1 MLLAMIL
8 IVVGLLLL
16 VKGADWLVDGGAS
29 LARKFKIS
37 PLVIGLTVVAF
48 GTSTPELVVNLAA
61 SFMGSS
67 DIAIG
72 NVLGSNIANV
82 FLILGICAII
92 YPLSVKAGTTWKEI
106 PLSLLGAIVVGVLAN
121 DFLIDKV
128 AVSEISRIDG
138 IILLSFFTIFLVYTF
153 SIAKE
158 IPGKKEKSEIQEFGG
173 WKTAGLITIGLIG
186 LVAGGELIVINAVK
200 IAKYFGMSEF
210 FIGITIVAIGTSLPE
225 LAASAVAAYKKQS
238 DIAVGNI
245 VGSNIFNILFVL
257 GTSATIKSLPF
268 SLSQN
273 VDVLFTILASFMLFL
288 WMFIG
293 KKHILER
300 WNGIVLVGM
309 YVAYVGFAIYRG

>member
-1 MLLAMIL
+1 MLLS
-8 IVVGLLLL
+8 VLLLAVGVL
-16 VKGADWLVDGGAS
+16 FLAKGADWLVDGGSS

-37 PLVIGLTVVAF
+37 PIVIGLTIVAF
-48 GTSTPELVVNLAA
+48 GTSAPELVVNLAA
-61 SFMGSS
+61 SFMGST

-72 NVLGSNIANV
+72 NVLGSNVANV
-82 FLILGICAII
+82 FLILGVCAII
-92 YPLSVKAGTTWKEI
+92 YPLSVKKGTTWKEI

-121 DFLIDKV
+121 DFLIDKGP
-128 AVSEISRIDG
+128 VSEISRIDG
-138 IILLSFFTIFLVYTF
+138 IILLSFFAIFLVYSF

-173 WKTAGLITIGLIG
+173 WKTAGLIIIGLIG
-186 LVAGGELIVINAVK
+186 LTAGGELIVINAVK

-210 FIGITIVAIGTSLPE
+210 FIGITIVAVGTSLPE

-245 VGSNIFNILFVL
+245 VGSNLFNVFFVL

-268 SLSQN
+268 NISQN
-273 VDVLFTILASFMLFL
+273 VDVLFAILASFMLFL

-309 YVAYVGFAIYRG
+309 YVAYVG